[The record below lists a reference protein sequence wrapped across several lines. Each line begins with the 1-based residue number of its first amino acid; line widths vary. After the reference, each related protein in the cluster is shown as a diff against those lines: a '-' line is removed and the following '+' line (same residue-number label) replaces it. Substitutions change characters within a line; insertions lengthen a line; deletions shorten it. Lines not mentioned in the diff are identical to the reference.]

1 MPSNSLRFND
11 LASLTLRSSIG
22 ATFVRLPVF
31 RFSVNLSFS
40 TGAITLQDYAFLSA
54 LSKRLRRLAKD
65 DHLTVGHALKLV
77 KNNRRSMRQSRKRL
91 SGTCIPWSRN
101 GMFSEGFPTEASA
114 YRPKPFEPL
123 PFILFRQALW
133 ATGKLIC
140 SSATFQEYQAI
151 LGLSTRLLAC
161 AFCRLATS

>member
-1 MPSNSLRFND
+1 MRITRTNLIPSHDWHVQPYCQRSRSPPPERCFLDRGRLSSMPSNSLRFND

-22 ATFVRLPVF
+22 ATFVRLPAF

-40 TGAITLQDYAFLSA
+40 TGAVVHQDHAFLSA

-65 DHLTVGHALKLV
+65 DLLTVGHALKLV
-77 KNNRRSMRQSRKRL
+77 KNNRHPKCQSRKRL
-91 SGTCIPWSRN
+91 SGTFIPWSRN

-123 PFILFRQALW
+123 PFIL
-133 ATGKLIC
+133 
-140 SSATFQEYQAI
+140 
-151 LGLSTRLLAC
+151 
-161 AFCRLATS
+161 